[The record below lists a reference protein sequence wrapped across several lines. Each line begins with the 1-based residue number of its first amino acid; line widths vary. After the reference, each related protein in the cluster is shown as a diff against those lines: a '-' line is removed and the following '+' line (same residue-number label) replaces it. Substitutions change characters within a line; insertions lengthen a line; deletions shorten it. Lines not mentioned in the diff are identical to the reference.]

1 MARHGPGRN
10 ARAFPAMTRVA
21 AMREPEREAGDAPA
35 RPCER
40 TSTFVMQALLDCVD
54 LEEIAALPP
63 DEARRRIHAL
73 TAEIV
78 QAAGVDASAFNPAGI
93 AGEICDDLLGLGPL
107 QPYLG
112 RSDVTDILVN
122 GMSGCFAEIGG
133 RLMRLPVRFRSR
145 DQIVSL
151 CQRLAARA
159 GRRVDE
165 ASPMC
170 DARLPDG
177 SRVNIVFPPLA
188 VDGPVLTIRTFRNQ
202 PFTMAALTETGMF
215 CARVRTLLEA
225 LVASRCNLLVT
236 GGSGSGKT
244 TLLGALTGA
253 MGVGERAVICEDA
266 SELRPAHRH
275 CVQLEARPRNLEGE
289 GEVTIAMLVRNALR
303 MRPDRIIVGEVRG
316 AEAFDMLQAMNTGHD
331 GSMATL
337 HANDPEHALAR
348 IEAMAMMAPARPGAA
363 TVRGLIAG
371 GIDAIVH
378 LGRGADGSRRLL
390 CISELHSSARGLH
403 MRELVGIEDRRTGPW
418 TYRFA
423 GADAASHSRV
433 MRKMFRSGFAPLSCT
448 IEGEAK

>member
-1 MARHGPGRN
+1 
-10 ARAFPAMTRVA
+10 MTREA
-21 AMREPEREAGDAPA
+21 AKLLPVPPDGGATGDAGEGA
-35 RPCER
+35 A
-40 TSTFVMQALLDCVD
+40 SFVSFVMQALLDCVD
-54 LEEIAALPP
+54 LEEIAALAP
-63 DEARRRIHAL
+63 DEARARVHAL

-78 QAAGVDASAFNPAGI
+78 RAAKLDTAAFDPSRI

-133 RLMRLPVRFRSR
+133 RLVRLPVRFRSR

-165 ASPMC
+165 ASPLC

-177 SRVNIVFPPLA
+177 SRINIVFPPLA
-188 VDGPVLTIRTFRNQ
+188 VDGPVLTIRTFRAE
-202 PFTMAALTETGMF
+202 PFTLRELTERGVF
-215 CARVRTLLEA
+215 PARVQGILEA
-225 LVASRCNLLVT
+225 LVASRCNILIT

-253 MGVGERAVICEDA
+253 MEEGERVVICEDA

-275 CVQLEARPRNLEGE
+275 SIRLEARPPNFEGE
-289 GEVTIAMLVRNALR
+289 GEVTIALLVRNALR
-303 MRPDRIIVGEVRG
+303 MRPDRIVVGEVRG

-337 HANDPEHALAR
+337 HANDPAHALAR
-348 IEAMAMMAPARPGAA
+348 IEAMAMMAQARPAA
-363 TVRGLIAG
+363 RTVRGLITG

-378 LGRGADGSRRLL
+378 LGREASGARRLL
-390 CISELHSSARGLH
+390 RISELYAGERGPN
-403 MRELVGIEDRRTGPW
+403 MRDLVQVDDKRADRW

-423 GADAASHSRV
+423 KADAAPRSRL
-433 MRKMFRSGFAPLSCT
+433 MRKLSIHASAPSLSGLFEDAS
-448 IEGEAK
+448 E